1 MREIIL
7 LLALFALIGMA
18 AAGDGE
24 KEEQLEENNSVY
36 DNPTTLDEK
45 NLKFNFEQNVSGTG
59 FFSAYKYAQMPDVIG
74 TEGQLFNGVEAKN
87 KAHSSG
93 KIDTDSNIYAESSY
107 TNKTW
112 INGAYDED
120 GEIIE
125 DEEETTSIIQMNEDS
140 KITYSPLIMS
150 IGSRYYSL
158 NPVVFNSLL
167 KEEDWIKNRNGLN
180 SLHHLVDQ
188 AHGLNKV
195 LDAQSDA
202 TNNTMNIEE
211 DLVDGRA
218 HFGVLQL
225 DGIPID
231 EEPEEGSEDIQ
242 VLGLAMKAW
251 KKPLIELDEDY
262 VGNFHIKKKMNIYTY
277 SEEEEKEDLW
287 LPCCSGGFSDMNY
300 ADAKPFKSVRSVFDC
315 TCFIIPAKAQFPG

>member
-1 MREIIL
+1 M
-7 LLALFALIGMA
+7 ALFALIGMA
-18 AAGDGE
+18 IAVNGE
-24 KEEQLEENNSVY
+24 KEEQLVENNAAYV
-36 DNPTTLDEK
+36 NPTTLEEK
-45 NLKFNFEQNVSGTG
+45 NLKFNFKQNVSGIG
-59 FFSAYKYAQMPDVIG
+59 FFTAYKYAQMPDALG
-74 TEGQLFNGVEAKN
+74 TEGRPFNGVETKN
-87 KAHSSG
+87 KAHGSG
-93 KIDTDSNIYAESSY
+93 KIDTDSTINAESSY

-120 GEIIE
+120 GEVFE
-125 DEEETTSIIQMNEDS
+125 DEEEATSVIQVKENS
-140 KITYSPLIMS
+140 KMTYSPLVMG

-167 KEEDWIKNRNGLN
+167 KEEDWIKNRDGLN
-180 SLHHLVDQ
+180 SLHHMVDQ

-202 TNNTMNIEE
+202 TINTINIEE

-231 EEPEEGSEDIQ
+231 DEPEEGSEEIQ

-262 VGNFHIKKKMNIYTY
+262 VGNFHIKKKMNLYTY
-277 SEEEEKEDLW
+277 SEEEEEEDLW
-287 LPCCSGGFSDMNY
+287 LPCCYGGFSDLNY
-300 ADAKPFKSVRSVFDC
+300 ADAKLFKSARGVFDC
-315 TCFIIPAKAQFPG
+315 TCFTASSKAQFPR